1 MLLDISW
8 LDNQKCTF
16 YIYCNSDLNQYN
28 YMIFHVE
35 KIDIL
40 YTQQTRKILTLA
52 QELHGIG
59 QGQ

>member
-1 MLLDISW
+1 
-8 LDNQKCTF
+8 
-16 YIYCNSDLNQYN
+16 
-28 YMIFHVE
+28 MIFHVE